1 MDMDVDVASRV
12 DINGYDLKR
21 FPVSN
26 EVGTTECTGVCK
38 YAAFIAG
45 RIVDG
50 PQSGL
55 SGLN

>member
-21 FPVSN
+21 FPASN
-26 EVGTTECTGVCK
+26 EVGTTECRGACK
-38 YAAFIAG
+38 YVAFIAG

-50 PQSGL
+50 LQSGL
-55 SGLN
+55 SRLN